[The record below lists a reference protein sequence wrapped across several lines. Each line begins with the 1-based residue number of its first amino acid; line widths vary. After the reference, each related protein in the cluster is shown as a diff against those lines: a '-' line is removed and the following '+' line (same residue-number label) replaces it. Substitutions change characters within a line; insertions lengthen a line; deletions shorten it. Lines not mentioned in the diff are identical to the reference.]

1 MLAAGN
7 AQAYEAIYNQH
18 YLSVFRFAKKIVSD
32 RQVAEDITTDV
43 FVKLWDKKT
52 DFGSN
57 LKLQSFLFT
66 ATRNACLN
74 FLRGEKRHASDHQY
88 LLSNLE
94 QQEEKDF
101 NTHPVTEEVYAYLQE
116 EIEKLPAKMRSI
128 LQLHLRGLKN
138 EEIALELSIAEKTV
152 RNLKSEAVKLLR
164 LAVIKRGFLYLVF
177 LGILFRDK

>member
-7 AQAYEAIYNQH
+7 VKVYEALYNEH

-32 RQVAEDITTDV
+32 RQAAEDITTDV
-43 FVKLWDKKT
+43 FVKMWDKRT
-52 DFGSN
+52 DFESG

-74 FLRGEKRHASDHQY
+74 FLRDEKRHASDHQY

-94 QQEEKDF
+94 QHEEKDF
-101 NTHPVTEEVYAYLQE
+101 SVHPITEDVYAYLQE
-116 EIEKLPAKMRSI
+116 EIEKLPGKMKSI

-138 EEIALELSIAEKTV
+138 DEIALELSIAEKTV
-152 RNLKSEAVKLLR
+152 RNLKSEAVKQLK
-164 LAVIKRGFLYLVF
+164 LAVIKRGFLYLFF
-177 LGILFRDK
+177 LTILFRDK